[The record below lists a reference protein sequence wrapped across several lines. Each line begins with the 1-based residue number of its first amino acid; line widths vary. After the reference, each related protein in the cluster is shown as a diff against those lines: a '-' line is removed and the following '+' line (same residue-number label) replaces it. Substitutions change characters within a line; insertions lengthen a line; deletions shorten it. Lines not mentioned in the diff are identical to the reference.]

1 MFIVSGKCNLG
12 SFLYTSYDRM
22 KFIFMSASDR
32 YIFTKVLLGIR
43 DASVYRGTFNFSD
56 TTFSYLC
63 SLKTMHVSFEYIL
76 GLL

>member
-1 MFIVSGKCNLG
+1 
-12 SFLYTSYDRM
+12 M

-32 YIFTKVLLGIR
+32 YIFTKVLLGIG

-56 TTFSYLC
+56 TTFSYLP

-76 GLL
+76 GLLYPTTEVKNFVYQVDDAML